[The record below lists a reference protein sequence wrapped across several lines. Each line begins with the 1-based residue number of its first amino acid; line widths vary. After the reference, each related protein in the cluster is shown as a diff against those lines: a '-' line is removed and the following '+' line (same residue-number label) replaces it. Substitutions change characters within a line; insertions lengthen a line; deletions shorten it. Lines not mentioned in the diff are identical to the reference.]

1 MLGDGKVFEV
11 TTKVTHWKTIKVVNF
26 PYSIFGIIFLENR
39 KQKTFVLSH
48 PLHFSRWSCLM
59 TYVGLSNIWGLL
71 DMATN

>member
-11 TTKVTHWKTIKVVNF
+11 TTQSYTLKNKVVNF
-26 PYSIFGIIFLENR
+26 PHSNFGIIFFWKTEN
-39 KQKTFVLSH
+39 KKLFVLSH

-59 TYVGLSNIWGLL
+59 TYVGPSNIWGLL